1 MPLLLYCVTED
12 RVTRPK
18 TAGVRGGKVDC
29 IVGQGLH
36 CFFST
41 VDELDELQASET
53 VREDALQFHAVIT
66 ELFSHAAVIPFRYP
80 TVVESA
86 VWVAEFLEEH
96 ASSYRQTLASHRD
109 DVQMDVRLLLREP
122 HRASPSL
129 SGKEFLEHRRDLEKL
144 LENAA
149 SACRDKLGS
158 VAVRWRQRPTREGL
172 RCFALVRRAEVRAF
186 QQQIQAVALPENV
199 KAVVSGPWPTTEFL
213 HSDHQ

>member
-12 RVTRPK
+12 RVARPK

-53 VREDALQFHAVIT
+53 VREDALQFHAVIS

-86 VWVAEFLEEH
+86 LWVAEFLEEH
-96 ASSYRQTLASHRD
+96 ASGYRATLASHRD

-122 HRASPSL
+122 HRTTAS
-129 SGKEFLEHRRDLEKL
+129 SGKEFLEHRRDIAQL
-144 LENAA
+144 LETAA
-149 SACRDKLGS
+149 STCRERVGA

-186 QQQIQAVALPENV
+186 QQHIQSVELPESV

-213 HSDHQ
+213 NSSPQ